1 MSHWTYQ
8 SNGRKTVPLKIHC
21 PRSPVLGGTFPN
33 GNCGEMTPTLWQHQA
48 CRTTDYVDGRGY
60 IYCACD
66 QDGRC
71 ILDIRFQCGSDAE
84 YHSFASYLDVVQA
97 NSTVIISMTGS
108 NLDAAARVE
117 FSNWVLGMNAVI
129 TARARA

>member
-1 MSHWTYQ
+1 MGNTCIRRKQCQVKNAHGLYVPKPTRTKRSHWTYQ
-8 SNGRKTVPLKIHC
+8 PRNNIKTVPLKIHC

-97 NSTVIISMTGS
+97 NSTVII
-108 NLDAAARVE
+108 
-117 FSNWVLGMNAVI
+117 
-129 TARARA
+129 